1 MKIVVIILLFAVI
14 VSLFSGLFFIYKD
27 NGQSDRAVKALTVR
41 VVLSIIVFALLM
53 GGYYFGF
60 IPGQ

>member
-27 NGQSDRAVKALTVR
+27 KGQSDRAVKALTVR